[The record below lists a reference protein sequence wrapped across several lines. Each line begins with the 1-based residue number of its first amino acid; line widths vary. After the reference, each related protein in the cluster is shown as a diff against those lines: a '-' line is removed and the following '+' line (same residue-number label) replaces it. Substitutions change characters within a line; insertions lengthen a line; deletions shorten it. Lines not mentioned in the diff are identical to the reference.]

1 MKSIKPGRG
10 PSKRGAAGAVFQII
24 WGIIWTALVCVMVVP
39 AAGPIGLLF
48 ALFGLCFIGMGV
60 YSLCYHKRNAEADV
74 QDRDSLLEIVDS
86 RPEETA
92 HVPSDDS
99 YCPWCGEKLGEDY
112 QYCPKCGRKLP

>member
-10 PSKRGAAGAVFQII
+10 PSRRGAAGAVFPII
-24 WGIIWTALVCVMVVP
+24 WGIIWTALVCVIMVPV
-39 AAGPIGLLF
+39 AGAIGLLF

-86 RPEETA
+86 EPEETA
-92 HVPSDDS
+92 VGSSDAA
-99 YCPWCGEKLGEDY
+99 
-112 QYCPKCGRKLP
+112 

>member
-1 MKSIKPGRG
+1 
-10 PSKRGAAGAVFQII
+10 
-24 WGIIWTALVCVMVVP
+24 
-39 AAGPIGLLF
+39 
-48 ALFGLCFIGMGV
+48 MGV

-86 RPEETA
+86 RPEMETTA
-92 HVPSDDS
+92 PTDAA